1 MTIENSG
8 FLSPENKSGP
18 QDEANTRLAKMI
30 GECATGNERAF
41 EEIYTTVSPQVFSIL
56 KRMLKSEALAE
67 EALQES
73 FIKIWNN
80 AADYRATKSKPRTWL
95 ISIARN
101 HAIDILRKRSLREDN
116 ELTVDTHAVDGF
128 PENATPFDK
137 QYENS
142 EQLLLCLDELSTQAR
157 HCVVRSYC
165 EGFSHEEL
173 SEQLQR
179 PIGTIK
185 SWIRRSLLSLKE
197 CLHGYA

>member
-1 MTIENSG
+1 MTTENSDN
-8 FLSPENKSGP
+8 STQASTHEA
-18 QDEANTRLAKMI
+18 QDKFNATLTELISN
-30 GECATGNERAF
+30 CAAGNESAF
-41 EEIYTTVSPQVFSIL
+41 EDIYKKVSPQIFAIL
-56 KRMLKSEALAE
+56 KRMLKSDALAQ

-80 AADYRATKSKPRTWL
+80 AADYKAEKSKPRTWL

-101 HAIDILRKRSLREDN
+101 HAIDTLRKRSIREDN
-116 ELTVDTHAVDGF
+116 ELQVDTHAVDGF
-128 PENATPFDK
+128 PENAAQFDK
-137 QYENS
+137 LYENS
-142 EQLLLCLDELSTQAR
+142 EQLILCLDELSEPAR
-157 HCVVRSYC
+157 QCVVRSYC

-173 SEQLQR
+173 SDQLQR